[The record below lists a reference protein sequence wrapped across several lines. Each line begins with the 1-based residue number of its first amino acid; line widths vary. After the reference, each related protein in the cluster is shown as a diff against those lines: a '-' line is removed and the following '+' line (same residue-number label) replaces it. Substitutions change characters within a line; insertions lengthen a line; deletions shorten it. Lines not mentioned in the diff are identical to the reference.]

1 MHLGNAQAARTGQV
15 LPSLSTDGASW
26 APRKSTSRGEGCS
39 VNECSRL
46 FAPRT
51 LSIDRDYF

>member
-1 MHLGNAQAARTGQV
+1 MHLGNVQAARTGQV
-15 LPSLSTDGASW
+15 LPSLLTDGASW
-26 APRKSTSRGEGCS
+26 EPRKSTSEGCS